1 MKRIYAGVFAAVG
14 WFAIV
19 GQFILT
25 PTSAGNYFSYFTILS
40 NLLVAATLTS
50 AALIPDSAIARFFA
64 RPVVATSTV
73 VYITVTGLVY
83 YFLLAALYDLEG
95 WTKQFDHIL
104 HYVVPPAYVLF
115 WLAFVRKGTLHVG
128 SIPWMLIAP
137 LAYGVYTLARGP
149 IVDWYPYPFV
159 DVTEL
164 GYPHVFRNIVEF
176 VIFFA
181 FVSSIYVLIDRL
193 VGRFRT
199 APAT

>member
-1 MKRIYAGVFAAVG
+1 MSRLYAGVFAAVG

-19 GQFILT
+19 GQFFLT

-40 NLLVAATLTS
+40 NVLVALTLTS
-50 AALIPDSAIARFFA
+50 VALAPGSGI
-64 RPVVATSTV
+64 
-73 VYITVTGLVY
+73 
-83 YFLLAALYDLEG
+83 G

-149 IVDWYPYPFV
+149 FVGWYPYPFI
-159 DVTEL
+159 DVTDL

-176 VIFFA
+176 VVFFG

-193 VGRFRT
+193 AGRLRT
-199 APAT
+199 AAA

>member
-1 MKRIYAGVFAAVG
+1 MSRLYAGVFAAAG

-19 GQFILT
+19 GQFFLT

-40 NLLVAATLTS
+40 NVLVALTLTS
-50 AALIPDSAIARFFA
+50 VALMPESGIGRLLT
-64 RPVVATSTV
+64 RPIVATSTA

-149 IVDWYPYPFV
+149 FVGWYPYPFI

-164 GYPHVFRNIVEF
+164 GYPHVFRNVVEF
-176 VIFFA
+176 VVFFG

-193 VGRFRT
+193 VGRLMT
-199 APAT
+199 AAA

>member
-149 IVDWYPYPFV
+149 IVGWYPYPFV

-193 VGRFRT
+193 VGRFRM

>member
-1 MKRIYAGVFAAVG
+1 MSRLYAGIFAAVG

-19 GQFILT
+19 GQFFLT

-40 NLLVAATLTS
+40 NVLVAVTLTS
-50 AALIPDSAIARFFA
+50 AALMPDSGIGRLLT
-64 RPVVATSTV
+64 RPIVATSTA

-95 WTKQFDHIL
+95 WTKHFDHIL

-115 WLAFVRKGTLHVG
+115 WLAFVRKGTLHIG

-137 LAYGVYTLARGP
+137 LAYGVYTLLRGP
-149 IVDWYPYPFV
+149 FVDWYPYPFI

-176 VIFFA
+176 VVFFA
-181 FVSSIYVLIDRL
+181 FAGSVYVLIDRL
-193 VGRFRT
+193 VGRVR
-199 APAT
+199 AAR

>member
-1 MKRIYAGVFAAVG
+1 MSRIYAGVFAAVG

-19 GQFILT
+19 GQFLLT

-40 NLLVAATLTS
+40 NVLVALTLTS
-50 AALIPDSAIARFFA
+50 AALTPGSGIARFLG
-64 RPVVATSTV
+64 RPVVATSTA

-95 WTKQFDHIL
+95 WTRQFDHML

-137 LAYGVYTLARGP
+137 LAYGAYTLARGP
-149 IVDWYPYPFV
+149 IVGWYPYPFV

-181 FVSSIYVLIDRL
+181 FVASIYVMIDRL
-193 VGRFRT
+193 VGRLRT
-199 APAT
+199 ASTG

>member
-50 AALIPDSAIARFFA
+50 AALMPDSAIARFFA
-64 RPVVATSTV
+64 RPVVATSTA

-149 IVDWYPYPFV
+149 IVGWYPYPFV

>member
-1 MKRIYAGVFAAVG
+1 MLRIYAGVFAAVG

-19 GQFILT
+19 GQFFLT

-40 NLLVAATLTS
+40 NVLVALTLMS
-50 AALIPDSAIARFFA
+50 VALMPDSGIGRLLT
-64 RPVVATSTV
+64 RPIVATSTA

-95 WTKQFDHIL
+95 WTKNFDHIL

-137 LAYGVYTLARGP
+137 LAYGVYTLVRGP
-149 IVDWYPYPFV
+149 FVGWYPYPFI
-159 DVTEL
+159 DVSEL

-176 VIFFA
+176 VVFFG

-193 VGRFRT
+193 AGRLRT
-199 APAT
+199 AAA

>member
-1 MKRIYAGVFAAVG
+1 
-14 WFAIV
+14 
-19 GQFILT
+19 
-25 PTSAGNYFSYFTILS
+25 
-40 NLLVAATLTS
+40 
-50 AALIPDSAIARFFA
+50 
-64 RPVVATSTV
+64 
-73 VYITVTGLVY
+73 
-83 YFLLAALYDLEG
+83 
-95 WTKQFDHIL
+95 
-104 HYVVPPAYVLF
+104 
-115 WLAFVRKGTLHVG
+115 
-128 SIPWMLIAP
+128 MLIAP

-149 IVDWYPYPFV
+149 IVGWYPYPFV